1 MIIVTN
7 TNTSA
12 LILPDPNGS
21 VDMSGE
27 ALDIRDIKG
36 VVDVPSG
43 NEWGFF
49 IFALFGVAIV
59 VFISIWIIRRHLA
72 KSSEKS
78 VLIPPQPPHIL
89 AWNKL
94 QSSLDL
100 IHDADL
106 FCTEVSLIIRV
117 YLEGRFDLQ
126 APDRTTEE
134 FLFELQTSKYLD
146 DSHKDLLG
154 DFLSECDLVKF
165 AKAEP
170 PENELR
176 RLHEAAGRLVGETQ
190 PRFEKTK
197 NDLKEE
203 NSL

>member
-43 NEWGFF
+43 NEWVFF

>member
-1 MIIVTN
+1 MTN

-43 NEWGFF
+43 NEWVFF

-94 QSSLDL
+94 QSSLNL

-106 FCTEVSLIIRV
+106 FCTDVSLIIRV

>member
-43 NEWGFF
+43 NEWLFF

-176 RLHEAAGRLVGETQ
+176 RLHEAAGRLVSETQ

>member
-1 MIIVTN
+1 MTN

-43 NEWGFF
+43 NEWLFF
-49 IFALFGVAIV
+49 IFGLFGVAIV

-106 FCTEVSLIIRV
+106 FCTDVSLIIRV

>member
-43 NEWGFF
+43 NEWLFF

>member
-43 NEWGFF
+43 NEWLFF

-106 FCTEVSLIIRV
+106 FCTDVSLIIRV

>member
-1 MIIVTN
+1 MTN

-12 LILPDPNGS
+12 LILPDPNSS
-21 VDMSGE
+21 VDISGE

-43 NEWGFF
+43 NEWVFF

-106 FCTEVSLIIRV
+106 FCTDVSLIIRV

>member
-43 NEWGFF
+43 NEWFF
-49 IFALFGVAIV
+49 YIFALFGVAIV
-59 VFISIWIIRRHLA
+59 VFISIWIIRRHSA
-72 KSSEKS
+72 KLSEKS

-146 DSHKDLLG
+146 DSHKNLLG
-154 DFLSECDLVKF
+154 DFLRECDLVKF

-190 PRFEKTK
+190 PRFEKNKT
-197 NDLKEE
+197 DLKEE
-203 NSL
+203 NRL

>member
-1 MIIVTN
+1 MTN

-43 NEWGFF
+43 NEWFFF

-59 VFISIWIIRRHLA
+59 VFISIWIIRRHLV
-72 KSSEKS
+72 KRSEKS

-106 FCTEVSLIIRV
+106 FCTDVSLIIRV

>member
-1 MIIVTN
+1 VTN

-43 NEWGFF
+43 NEWVFF

-176 RLHEAAGRLVGETQ
+176 RLHEAAGRLVSETQ

>member
-1 MIIVTN
+1 MTN

-43 NEWGFF
+43 NEWFF
-49 IFALFGVAIV
+49 YIFALFGVAIV
-59 VFISIWIIRRHLA
+59 VFISIWIIRRHSA
-72 KSSEKS
+72 KLSEKS

-146 DSHKDLLG
+146 DSHKNLLG
-154 DFLSECDLVKF
+154 DFLRECDLVKF

-190 PRFEKTK
+190 PRFEKNKT
-197 NDLKEE
+197 DLKEE
-203 NSL
+203 NRL

>member
-43 NEWGFF
+43 NEWVFF

-106 FCTEVSLIIRV
+106 FCTDVSLIIRV

>member
-43 NEWGFF
+43 NEWVFF

-72 KSSEKS
+72 KRSEKS

-190 PRFEKTK
+190 PGFEKTK

>member
-1 MIIVTN
+1 MTN

-43 NEWGFF
+43 NEWLFF

-72 KSSEKS
+72 KRSEKS

-106 FCTEVSLIIRV
+106 FCTDVSLIIRV

-134 FLFELQTSKYLD
+134 FLFELQNSKYLD

>member
-1 MIIVTN
+1 MTN

-43 NEWGFF
+43 NEWVFF

-94 QSSLDL
+94 QRSLDL

-106 FCTEVSLIIRV
+106 FCTDVSLIIRV

-197 NDLKEE
+197 NVLKEE

>member
-1 MIIVTN
+1 MTN

-43 NEWGFF
+43 NEWLFF

>member
-1 MIIVTN
+1 MTN

-43 NEWGFF
+43 NEWVFF

-106 FCTEVSLIIRV
+106 FCTDVSLIIRV

>member
-1 MIIVTN
+1 VTN

-43 NEWGFF
+43 NEWLFF

-106 FCTEVSLIIRV
+106 FCTDVSLIIRV

>member
-1 MIIVTN
+1 MTN

-43 NEWGFF
+43 NEWLFF

-106 FCTEVSLIIRV
+106 FCTDVSLIIRV